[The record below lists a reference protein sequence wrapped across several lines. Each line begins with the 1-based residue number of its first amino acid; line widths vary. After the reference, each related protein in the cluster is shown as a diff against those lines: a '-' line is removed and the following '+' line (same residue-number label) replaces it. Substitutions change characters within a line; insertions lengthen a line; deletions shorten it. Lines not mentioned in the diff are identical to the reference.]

1 MSEMERYSNVT
12 FPIIKEQQKGE
23 LGDEYQKRYQLK
35 CVSHLGENLHSCK
48 QKGSETKKNRLSQK
62 GHEVGM
68 TVRVGY

>member
-35 CVSHLGENLHSCK
+35 CVSHLGGNLHSCM
-48 QKGSETKKNRLSQK
+48 QKKVRNKKKTTKKQVFTER
-62 GHEVGM
+62 
-68 TVRVGY
+68 T